1 MFFVLLIGGTI
12 LVRFLAWLLSPDR
25 DIPKAVRIII
35 ATVLGVSIG
44 LLPSELVKHLESFTE
59 NTGPIM
65 TILNGLGIIPLV
77 MGIGTSIVLVSVAA
91 QGDSETWVEWFRDEK
106 YSYGQDTCG
115 LPLFVMILF
124 VMLFSGFIYLLIY
137 GFSLTVA
144 MVLYYIV
151 QFIGFIKACKGDN

>member
-25 DIPKAVRIII
+25 DILKAVRILI
-35 ATVLGVSIG
+35 ATALGVGIG
-44 LLPSELVKHLESFTE
+44 LLPPELVKHLESFTE
-59 NTGPIM
+59 NAGPIM

>member
-1 MFFVLLIGGTI
+1 MFIALLIGGT
-12 LVRFLAWLLSPDR
+12 LFVRLLAFILSPDR
-25 DIPKAVRIII
+25 NIPKFWRIVIST
-35 ATVLGVSIG
+35 AFGVGIG
-44 LLPSELVKHLESFTE
+44 LLPPVLVENMDKFIE

-65 TILNGLGIIPLV
+65 GILNGLGIVPLV

-91 QGDSETWVEWFRDEK
+91 SGDDSTWVEYFRDDN

-115 LPLFVMILF
+115 LPLWVMIMF

-137 GFSLTVA
+137 GINLTVA

-151 QFIGFIKACKGDN
+151 QLIGFIKALKGDE

>member
-1 MFFVLLIGGTI
+1 MFFLFLILGTI
-12 LVRFLAWLLSPDR
+12 FVRFLAFILGPDR
-25 DIPKAVRIII
+25 NVPKKWRIII
-35 ATVLGVSIG
+35 STILGVGIG
-44 LLPSELVKHLESFTE
+44 LLPPVLVENLEAFTE
-59 NTGPIM
+59 GSGPIM
-65 TILNGLGIIPLV
+65 TILNGLGIVPLI

-91 QGDSETWVEWFRDEK
+91 SGDSSTWVEYFRDDN

-115 LPLFVMILF
+115 LPLWVMIMF

-151 QFIGFIKACKGDN
+151 QFIGFIKGCKADE